1 MRPSGDLA
9 FVARLE
15 QISAKFPSRAALAK
29 AANIP
34 PSSLQAYFEGAEPT
48 RPVLVALAH
57 AARVSIEWLAEGRGY
72 REPHPP
78 VPDDYVE
85 VPFYDVL
92 RSGGYIYPLTTGEIA
107 EFIYL
112 KLAWLS
118 YNGMSA
124 SDLIVIQATQ
134 SLVPGIHEQDIVV
147 VDTWW
152 RTKFVAPTPQIP
164 PGIYLISQQAKL
176 SIREVLR
183 VSGDEVELRSRGE
196 KGKMRLHIGDNGFAI
211 HGRVIWHARS
221 LPTPEKPKT

>member
-1 MRPSGDLA
+1 
-9 FVARLE
+9 
-15 QISAKFPSRAALAK
+15 
-29 AANIP
+29 
-34 PSSLQAYFEGAEPT
+34 
-48 RPVLVALAH
+48 
-57 AARVSIEWLAEGRGY
+57 
-72 REPHPP
+72 

-112 KLAWLS
+112 KLAGLS

-211 HGRVIWHARS
+211 HGSVIWHARS